1 MTMSPLEMTFA
12 ILSVVVTGWIGF
24 EMLTM
29 HAKTTGRPQFRV
41 DINPEDPLML
51 EAMQKARDALPRFE
65 ELRAKYPQFSS
76 LVMGPVREDGGVNP
90 VLVQS
95 KTDTG
100 YIVRRAINQPGGG
113 AKVDGDAF
121 EIKTDDIIDWM
132 VYESQRRNRIHGAYT
147 LRAVTAIA
155 RRDGVTIPTHVLKQ
169 EKKFV
174 QN

>member
-1 MTMSPLEMTFA
+1 MMSPMEITFVL
-12 ILSVVVTGWIGF
+12 LSLIICGWIVV
-24 EMLTM
+24 ELVSLQAQTN
-29 HAKTTGRPQFRV
+29 GRPQFKI
-41 DINPEDPLML
+41 DIKPDDPLVI
-51 EAMQKARDALPRFE
+51 EAMQKARATLPRFE

-95 KTDTG
+95 KTADG
-100 YIVRRAINQPGGG
+100 YIVRRAVNQPGGG

-121 EIKTDDIIDWM
+121 EIKNEDIIDWM
-132 VYESQRRNRIHGAYT
+132 VYESVKRNRIHGAYT

-155 RRDGVTIPTHVLKQ
+155 RRDGIAIPAHVLKQ

-174 QN
+174 IE